1 MSSDVG
7 MDKGVGG
14 IIHKVCRDFCRN
26 EIEPVALELD
36 SHYDPERIKAVW
48 VKSSELELPSMLI
61 PEEYGGVGQDIL
73 TAAQVLEELAFGCAG
88 VATLFAHHLAACIP
102 LIEAGGAQEE
112 RLRLIASS
120 GEKEPVMATIA
131 YPGFEEREDK
141 PRLGE
146 SKGAFSLSGIA
157 PLVACA
163 PLADYIILF
172 LEEDKEGAVSAVV
185 VDTRA
190 EGVCVG
196 EPEELL
202 GLHTLPF
209 CDVTFDGCW
218 LAEESVISKGAEG
231 ASMMGRTSAAFNGFI
246 AAVAM
251 GTARSAYV
259 KAYQYAQERY
269 QFGKMIIEHHEI
281 RRFLANMA
289 TKLTMGT
296 AGYVRALSG
305 ETLGS
310 PLPGRAGDMA
320 KIFCTDAALEIAI
333 DAIQI
338 HGGYGYMKETGLE
351 KVMRD
356 TKMLQLLGKSN
367 RLMEIELAEA

>member
-1 MSSDVG
+1 MSSDIG
-7 MDKGVGG
+7 AEKGVGG

-36 SHYDPERIKAVW
+36 SHYDLERIKAIW

-61 PEEYGGVGQDIL
+61 PEEYGGVGQDSL

-102 LIEAGGAQEE
+102 LIEAGGAQEDIQ
-112 RLRLIASS
+112 RLIASS
-120 GEKEPVMATIA
+120 GEGEPVMATLA
-131 YPGFEEREDK
+131 YPGLEEREDK
-141 PRLGE
+141 PRLE
-146 SKGAFSLSGIA
+146 KSKGAFSLSGVA
-157 PLVACA
+157 PLVGCA
-163 PLADYIILF
+163 ALADYIILV
-172 LEEDKEGAVSAVV
+172 LEEDGRISLVV
-185 VDTRA
+185 VDTRSK
-190 EGVCVG
+190 GVSV
-196 EPEELL
+196 EESQEML

-209 CDVTFDGCW
+209 CDVAFDRCELGEADIIGEIGEATPVW
-218 LAEESVISKGAEG
+218 EKTQA
-231 ASMMGRTSAAFNGFI
+231 TFNGFI
-246 AAVAM
+246 AAMAM
-251 GTARSAYV
+251 GTARSAYI

-281 RRFLANMA
+281 RRFLANMMA
-289 TKLTMGT
+289 KLNMGT
-296 AGYVRALSG
+296 AGYTQALSG
-305 ETLGS
+305 EVLE
-310 PLPGRAGDMA
+310 PPIPGRASDLA

-367 RLMEIELAEA
+367 RLMEVEVVEG

>member
-36 SHYDPERIKAVW
+36 SRYDPERIKAIW

-61 PEEYGGVGQDIL
+61 PEEYGGVGQDVL

-88 VATLFAHHLAACIP
+88 LATLFAHHLTACIP
-102 LIEAGGAQEE
+102 LIEAGGAQEDMQ
-112 RLRLIASS
+112 RLIASS
-120 GEKEPVMATIA
+120 GEEEPVMATLA
-131 YPGFEEREDK
+131 YPGLEEREDK
-141 PRLGE
+141 PRLE
-146 SKGAFSLSGIA
+146 KSKSGFSLSGRA
-157 PLVACA
+157 PLVGCA
-163 PLADYIILF
+163 PLADYVVLF
-172 LEEDKEGAVSAVV
+172 LEESGGISLVV
-185 VDTRA
+185 VDTRSK
-190 EGVCVG
+190 GVRV
-196 EPEELL
+196 EETQEML

-209 CDVTFDGCW
+209 CAVTFDRCELGEADIIGEIGEATPVW
-218 LAEESVISKGAEG
+218 HKTQA
-231 ASMMGRTSAAFNGFI
+231 TFNGFI
-246 AAVAM
+246 AAMAM

-259 KAYQYAQERY
+259 KAHQYAQERY

-281 RRFLANMA
+281 RRFLANMM
-289 TKLTMGT
+289 TKLNMGT
-296 AGYVRALSG
+296 AGYNRALSG
-305 ETLGS
+305 ETLES
-310 PLPGRAGDMA
+310 PLPDRAGDMA

-367 RLMEIELAEA
+367 RLMEIEMAEP

>member
-14 IIHKVCRDFCRN
+14 IMHKVCRDFCHN

-36 SHYDPERIKAVW
+36 SHYDPERIKAIW
-48 VKSSELELPSMLI
+48 AKSSELELPSMLI
-61 PEEYGGVGQDIL
+61 PEEYGGVGQDSL

-102 LIEAGGAQEE
+102 LIEAGGAQEDIQ
-112 RLRLIASS
+112 RLIASS
-120 GEKEPVMATIA
+120 GEGEPVMATLA
-131 YPGFEEREDK
+131 YPGLEEREDK
-141 PRLGE
+141 PRLE
-146 SKGAFSLSGIA
+146 KSKGAFSLSGRA
-157 PLVACA
+157 PLVGCA
-163 PLADYIILF
+163 PLADYIVLF
-172 LEEDKEGAVSAVV
+172 LEESGGISLMV
-185 VDTRA
+185 VDTRSK
-190 EGVCVG
+190 GVSV
-196 EPEELL
+196 EESQQML

-209 CDVTFDGCW
+209 CAVTFDRCELREANIIG
-218 LAEESVISKGAEG
+218 EIGE
-231 ASMMGRTSAAFNGFI
+231 AAPVWQKTQATFNGFI
-246 AAVAM
+246 AAMAM
-251 GTARSAYV
+251 GTARSAYI

-281 RRFLANMA
+281 RRFLANMMA
-289 TKLTMGT
+289 KLNMGT
-296 AGYVRALSG
+296 AGYTQALSG
-305 ETLGS
+305 EVLE
-310 PLPGRAGDMA
+310 PPIPGRAVDLA

-367 RLMEIELAEA
+367 RLMEVEVVES